1 MVKQLHTNS
10 NLFVALDLCQLH
22 YQNLLDIYQK
32 DFIMIS
38 PRIVNLNL
46 SFKDDQLIFR
56 CFEWKKNYWK
66 DFNKELTYRFSNT
79 YGFCNGVIN
88 KFISL
93 LGKSV
98 SPYEYTNSSKKF
110 EETSLPDRK

>member
-10 NLFVALDLCQLH
+10 NLLVGLDLCQLH

-38 PRIVNLNL
+38 PQIVNLNL

-56 CFEWKKNYWK
+56 CFEWKK
-66 DFNKELTYRFSNT
+66 ELLER
-79 YGFCNGVIN
+79 
-88 KFISL
+88 L
-93 LGKSV
+93 
-98 SPYEYTNSSKKF
+98 
-110 EETSLPDRK
+110 

>member
-1 MVKQLHTNS
+1 MVRRKYRKRYQYQLKKSLVMVKQLHTNS

-38 PRIVNLNL
+38 PQIINLNL

-56 CFEWKKNYWK
+56 CFEWKK
-66 DFNKELTYRFSNT
+66 ELLER
-79 YGFCNGVIN
+79 
-88 KFISL
+88 L
-93 LGKSV
+93 
-98 SPYEYTNSSKKF
+98 
-110 EETSLPDRK
+110 